1 MKNKRV
7 CFQWSVYL
15 VELNSNENNI
25 QQGLRPC
32 ICVSNDINNTCSNIA
47 QFIPLTSQNKK
58 YLPIHFFLS
67 HDIYKFLRN
76 DSIVLVEQLTTQP
89 INNIVKFLGRL
100 NEDDIEGIKNCIK
113 LQFNL

>member
-15 VELNSNENNI
+15 VELNSNEANI

-32 ICVSNDINNTCSNIA
+32 VCVSNDINNTCSNII

-58 YLPIHFFLS
+58 DFPMHFFIS
-67 HDIYKFLRN
+67 HDTYKFLRN
-76 DSIVLVEQLTTQP
+76 DSIALVEQLTTQSVDKV
-89 INNIVKFLGRL
+89 VKFLGRL
-100 NEDDIEGIKNCIK
+100 NNDDIEGIKNCIR
-113 LQFNL
+113 LQFDL